1 MTHKINL
8 TELNWRFPLISE
20 KQHIADIDSETLL
33 APFAQQLLDTLSE
46 LGRYLI
52 RNSEKD
58 ANIVALGFW
67 LRKSNLARIAKQ
79 YAGQERTAKGI
90 VFHIA
95 PGNVDTLFFYS
106 LVVALFAGNISIL
119 RLSSQTSVIADKLI
133 YLLNQFVGSNN
144 AFYFLQDYIKIVQY
158 QKNDQV
164 TQQLSKLADA
174 RVIWG
179 SNNTISSISAIPAK
193 ADAVDVCFPDRYSV
207 AVIQLETTQQV
218 IEAVNGL
225 LSDTKA
231 FYQQACSSPKVIYW
245 LNTAQN
251 LQQQFWEM
259 LSAKLLAISDEM
271 PLNESE
277 YIAKTL
283 YWQQVGILSERP
295 VAAEVKNQM
304 LTLIAVEEISR
315 EIVDAHCGIWC
326 FLDMQLMSIAQLD
339 VLEHCQTIA
348 CFGVDENVLNSK
360 VANTEI
366 TAKRVV
372 SLGQSLVFSHIW
384 DGIDLID
391 MLTIREK

>member
-1 MTHKINL
+1 M
-8 TELNWRFPLISE
+8 
-20 KQHIADIDSETLL
+20 
-33 APFAQQLLDTLSE
+33 
-46 LGRYLI
+46 I